1 MSNNK
6 VYILSEAIRTGKT
19 TALQDWI
26 KKRSNVTGFLT
37 PDINGKRMF
46 FDIETGQLLDMEKPN
61 GELSVGKFNFDKKS
75 FEYIEK
81 SVRNS
86 WDLCHAEFMV
96 IDEIGPLEI
105 RKDSGFHQLVL
116 HLLSTINEATPDLL
130 FVVRDNC
137 LEEFVSK
144 YNFKE
149 VKILRIVDIKNNSF

>member
-26 KKRSNVTGFLT
+26 KKRSNVAGFLT

-46 FDIETGQLLDMEKPN
+46 LDIETGKLLDMEKPD
-61 GELSVGKFNFDKKS
+61 GDLAVGKFNFDKKS
-75 FEYIEK
+75 FEYIETRVK
-81 SVRNS
+81 NS
-86 WDLCHAEFMV
+86 WDLSHSEIIV

-116 HLLSTINEATPDLL
+116 HFLSTINEVSPDLL

-149 VKILRIVDIKNNSF
+149 VKILRIADIKNNSF